1 VIPLKD
7 DVPTQS
13 FPLVSVALIATNVL
27 VYLYEFFLWIPG
39 GSSRAAAIAGER
51 AYEGFIFEFGLI
63 PCRLGEVCPAKLAT
77 IFAAAP
83 APWLTVF
90 TSMFV
95 HAGFFH
101 FAGNMLYLWIFG
113 NNIEDSMGKIRFTIF
128 YLLSGLGA
136 AAGQILVN
144 PGSRIPMVGAS
155 GAVSGVLGAYLLL
168 FPHARVL
175 TLIPLGFFT
184 QVTEIPAIFVLGFW
198 IVVQLVNGLL
208 TFNFQGGGVA
218 WFAHIG
224 GFTVGMLLVGLFK
237 RRTVSWGWQRPRARE
252 D

>member
-1 VIPLKD
+1 MIPLKD
-7 DVPTQS
+7 NIPTRQLPVVTLVIIGINAYVFLKEFLLS
-13 FPLVSVALIATNVL
+13 PLASQ
-27 VYLYEFFLWIPG
+27 
-39 GSSRAAAIAGER
+39 R
-51 AYEGFIFEFGLI
+51 FIFYYGLI
-63 PCRLGEVCPAKLAT
+63 PCGLTGACEVVGRAFSSEVTL
-77 IFAAAP
+77 
-83 APWLTVF
+83 L

-113 NNIEDSMGKIRFTIF
+113 NNVEDSMGKIRFAIF

-136 AAGQILVN
+136 ALAQILVS
-144 PGSRIPMVGAS
+144 PSSRVPMVGAS
-155 GAVSGVLGAYLLL
+155 GAISGVLGAYLLL

-184 QVTEIPAIFVLGFW
+184 QVAEIPAMIVLGFW
-198 IVVQLVNGLL
+198 IVVQLFNGLL
-208 TFNFQGGGVA
+208 TFNFKGGGVA

-224 GFTVGMLLVGLFK
+224 GFAAGMLLIGMFK
-237 RRTVSWGWQRPRARE
+237 RRVVPWGWQGRRAWH

>member
-1 VIPLKD
+1 MIPLKD
-7 DVPTQS
+7 N
-13 FPLVSVALIATNVL
+13 IATRHAPVISL
-27 VYLYEFFLWIPG
+27 VIIGLNAYMYLREFRLGPLD
-39 GSSRAAAIAGER
+39 SRR
-51 AYEGFIFEFGLI
+51 FIFHYGLI
-63 PCRLGEVCPAKLAT
+63 PCGLTGACEVVGRAFSAEVTL
-77 IFAAAP
+77 
-83 APWLTVF
+83 F

-113 NNIEDSMGKIRFTIF
+113 NNVEDSMGKVRFLIF

-136 AAGQILVN
+136 AFAQILVN
-144 PGSRIPMVGAS
+144 PASRIPMVGAS

-184 QVTEIPAIFVLGFW
+184 QLTEIPALIVLGFW
-198 IVVQLVNGLL
+198 IVIQVFNGLL
-208 TFNFQGGGVA
+208 TSNFQGGGVA

-224 GFTVGMLLVGLFK
+224 GFAVGMLLIGFFK
-237 RRTVSWGWQRPRARE
+237 RRTVPWGWQRRRAWG
-252 D
+252 DH